1 MSQTSSHDLDECP
14 AYREDHTD
22 AVILEALLD
31 KNAQRPWTV
40 AEIAREHGLSD
51 DDAADSVGRL
61 ARAALVHR
69 LDGFVFASRAAVRAG
84 TLSQHV

>member
-1 MSQTSSHDLDECP
+1 MSQSIHELDECP
-14 AYREDHTD
+14 AECEDHTD

-31 KNAQRPWTV
+31 TNAQRPWTV
-40 AEIAREHGLSD
+40 AEIAREHHLSEEN
-51 DDAADSVGRL
+51 ASDSVGRL

-84 TLSQHV
+84 TLSKHV